1 MMMPAVLS
9 PHITHHNSLRVGY
22 INSTTMTFA
31 TLARSRANSLGAF
44 GFQWRVA
51 ARNHSSLKSVALD
64 TTFAASLPP
73 LEPNHRR
80 VYLIRHGQ
88 TDWNARGLIQGGG
101 YNIELNEKGRDQA
114 RRVAHELSSIQL
126 DIVASSHLSRAA
138 ETADILY
145 ESQQQTHS
153 SSSQRL
159 PLARLNTE
167 RFGEMRF
174 GQFEGAAIYGKEFDQ
189 DSHDKFWEVNT
200 KIRADTSMRFPLDGE
215 STDDVEERYRMALE
229 AILNKYKDAYHIAIV
244 GHGRGNQILLA
255 SILWN
260 NAQRYHEIKQG
271 NTCINALDF
280 SETTETWNPIVLN
293 YSAHTK
299 NKIFFERVGSE

>member
-1 MMMPAVLS
+1 
-9 PHITHHNSLRVGY
+9 
-22 INSTTMTFA
+22 MTFA
-31 TLARSRANSLGAF
+31 TLARSRASSLGAF
-44 GFQWRVA
+44 GFQWKVA
-51 ARNHSSLKSVALD
+51 TRNHSSLKSVALD

-80 VYLIRHGQ
+80 VYLIRHAQ
-88 TDWNARGLIQGGG
+88 TDWNARGLMQGGG
-101 YNIELNEKGRDQA
+101 YDIELNEKGRDQA
-114 RRVAHELSSIQL
+114 LRVAHELSSIPL

-138 ETADILY
+138 ETADMVHKV
-145 ESQQQTHS
+145 QQQTHS
-153 SSSQRL
+153 SL
-159 PLARLNTE
+159 PSIRLNTE

-174 GQFEGAAIYGKEFDQ
+174 GEFEGAAIYGKEFDQ
-189 DSHDKFWEVNT
+189 ESHDKFWEVNT

-229 AILNKYKDAYHIAIV
+229 AILNKYRDAFHIAIV

-260 NAQRYHEIKQG
+260 DAQRYHEIKQG

-280 SETTETWNPIVLN
+280 SDTTETWNPLVLN

-299 NKIFFERVGSE
+299 N